1 MVKRRTPNWSGFG
14 RCSKLPSWLNRQ
26 IAESLIMQPGAG
38 LDAVIDGLAQRIMA
52 QSQSQMTAGQARELA
67 QIMVMSQGENAGEGV
82 RRLGGLAGLG
92 GFEAR

>member
-1 MVKRRTPNWSGFG
+1 
-14 RCSKLPSWLNRQ
+14 
-26 IAESLIMQPGAG
+26 MQPGAG